1 MKSKTNIKG
10 KSELHAKIVRHKTLV
25 DFVAPIRVLGN
36 FQPDITG
43 VAPLNTA
50 RHGQLSFCNLQGD
63 TAMKAIV
70 ASGAGIIICHDD
82 LPGLGKASFSKCLFT
97 VQNPRLTFIRC
108 LDHFFKPEIQW
119 GIHPTAIIE
128 NDAAISSNVY
138 IGPMVYIGHR
148 AEIGEGTI
156 IEHRVHI
163 ASETKIGRDVYLQ
176 SGAVIGCEGQGF
188 ERNEEGSFEKFPQ
201 VGCVVLEDNV
211 EVGAN
216 STIVRGTLSETRIG
230 KGSKIG
236 HLTDIGHN
244 VQVGKHVF
252 ISAGVVVSGSSSV
265 GDFSWLAPKCCI
277 RNKIKIGREVTVGLG
292 SVVVRDVPDG
302 QTVVGIP
309 ARPIQKGK

>member
-1 MKSKTNIKG
+1 MNAMNKSHSRTI
-10 KSELHAKIVRHKTLV
+10 RYKTLV

-36 FQPDITG
+36 LQPDITG
-43 VAPLNTA
+43 VAPLNAA
-50 RHGQLSFCNLQGD
+50 RSEQLSFCNLRGD
-63 TAMKAIV
+63 TATKAIV
-70 ASGAGIIICHDD
+70 ASGAGIVICHDD
-82 LPGLGKASFSKCLFT
+82 VPGLGKAAFSKCLFFT

-128 NDAAISSNVY
+128 SDAVISSNVY

-163 ASETKIGRDVYLQ
+163 ASETKIGRNVYLQ
-176 SGAVIGCEGQGF
+176 SGAVVGCEGQGF
-188 ERNEEGSFEKFPQ
+188 ERNEEGFFEKFPQ
-201 VGCVVLEDNV
+201 VGCVVLEDDV
-211 EVGAN
+211 EIGAN
-216 STIVRGTLSETRIG
+216 STIVRGALLETRIG

-244 VQVGKHVF
+244 VQVGIHAF
-252 ISAGVVVSGSSSV
+252 ISAGVVVCGSSII
-265 GDFSWLAPKCCI
+265 GDYAWLAPKCCI
-277 RNKIKIGREVTVGLG
+277 RNKVKIGSKATVGLG
-292 SVVVRDVPDG
+292 AVVARDVPDG

-309 ARPIQKGK
+309 ARPAPKVK